1 MNADLARDLDMNAG
15 FEMDFD
21 KGRHMNSDLATEL
34 D

>member
-1 MNADLARDLDMNAG
+1 MNADFARDLDMNAG

-21 KGRHMNSDLATEL
+21 KGRQMSADLATEL